1 MTEADA
7 EGKLTLEL
15 PTGSIFGGAI
25 GMDESEVRAAL
36 TRNGFAGIERV
47 DYPQYFLLQARDC
60 PGIIWR
66 FRDRKTLTEIYTNS
80 RKVVLSNGL
89 RLGDPMENFTEKFG
103 QPAAP
108 CRRTQGGTLLTLSHF
123 LILGAILFAISVVG
137 IFLNR
142 KNLIIILMSI
152 ELMLLAVNM
161 NFIAFSHYLQDLA
174 GQVFVFFILTVAA
187 AESAIGLAIL
197 VVLFRNLKTIHVDDL
212 DSLKG

>member
-66 FRDRKTLTEIYTNS
+66 FRDRKTLTEIFTNS

-89 RLGDPMENFTEKFG
+89 RLGDPVESFMEKFG

-108 CRRTQGGTLLTLSHF
+108 WSLPSGVGDELAYPVGEFELGVIRLNQDPETAHALTLR
-123 LILGAILFAISVVG
+123 
-137 IFLNR
+137 R
-142 KNLIIILMSI
+142 KKSRDM
-152 ELMLLAVNM
+152 
-161 NFIAFSHYLQDLA
+161 
-174 GQVFVFFILTVAA
+174 
-187 AESAIGLAIL
+187 
-197 VVLFRNLKTIHVDDL
+197 
-212 DSLKG
+212 